1 MNASTMVRA
10 TAAIAFASLVG
21 GCSTWD
27 RMDKQEQ
34 GMAIGGASGAVVG
47 AAVGGPVGA
56 VIGAGAGGYVGHEGV
71 GPDRSSTASTYGNDS
86 ALVRSVQQSLNDRGY
101 SAGPADGQW
110 GPNTES
116 ALRQFQ
122 AANGL
127 AQTGSLDDRTLST
140 LGVSR

>member
-1 MNASTMVRA
+1 MNTSMMVRGA
-10 TAAIAFASLVG
+10 AAIALASLLAS
-21 GCSTWD
+21 CSTWN
-27 RMDKQEQ
+27 RMDKPDK

-47 AAVGGPVGA
+47 AVVGGPVGA
-56 VIGAGAGGYVGHEGV
+56 AIGAGAGGYVGHEGV
-71 GPDRSSTASTYGNDS
+71 GPSEPAAASTNASDTT
-86 ALVRSVQQSLNDRGY
+86 LVRSVQQSLNDRGY

-127 AQTGSLDDRTLST
+127 AQTGSLDDPTLST
-140 LGVSR
+140 LGVSH

>member
-1 MNASTMVRA
+1 MNGSMMVRGA
-10 TAAIAFASLVG
+10 TAIALASLLAS
-21 GCSTWD
+21 CSTWN
-27 RMDKQEQ
+27 RMDQSEK

-71 GPDRSSTASTYGNDS
+71 GPGRSGAPSTAANDT

-101 SAGPADGQW
+101 GAGPADGQW

-127 AQTGSLDDRTLST
+127 AQTGGLDQQTLSS